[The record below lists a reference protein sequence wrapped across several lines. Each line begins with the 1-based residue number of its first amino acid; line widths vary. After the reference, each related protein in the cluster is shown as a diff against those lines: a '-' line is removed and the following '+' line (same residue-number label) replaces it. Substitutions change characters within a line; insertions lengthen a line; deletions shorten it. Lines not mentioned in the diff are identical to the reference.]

1 MKIFVQVRGFLFLF
15 LFLFLIILAGNT
27 SANPETTTNSVKS
40 TAQNMQSASSSENS
54 NAQTAVDN
62 ANVSAG
68 ENTDVTDVSD
78 ADKENTSLNNSA
90 KNNIDA
96 EDKSPTLSHDLS
108 VWGMY
113 QGADIVVKA
122 VMIGL
127 ILASIITWT
136 IALAKGLELF
146 IARRKLRK
154 ELNELKQAKTLKEA
168 SKNTD
173 HKGELSHLLVFEA
186 ITELALSIS
195 NLVKDGVKER
205 VSFRLSRLVGNCGRN
220 MARGT
225 GILATIGAVAPFVGL
240 FGTVWGIMNSFIGI
254 AKSQT
259 TNLAVVAP
267 GIAEALLAT
276 ALGLVAAIP
285 AVIIYNVFA
294 RIIASY
300 KAQVNDCASEVL
312 LLLSRDLDRDI
323 NTVINEISSEI
334 NHRHEG

>member
-1 MKIFVQVRGFLFLF
+1 MKIFVQTSSSLFLS
-15 LFLFLIILAGNT
+15 LVLLTGNVFASTDVINST
-27 SANPETTTNSVKS
+27 SQEVEQTTEQVASNPLEDV
-40 TAQNMQSASSSENS
+40 EN
-54 NAQTAVDN
+54 NT
-62 ANVSAG
+62 NVSATSSNL
-68 ENTDVTDVSD
+68 ENSD
-78 ADKENTSLNNSA
+78 A
-90 KNNIDA
+90 IQ
-96 EDKSPTLSHDLS
+96 KSDSDVQEVKPVLDHDLS

-113 QGADIVVKA
+113 QGADVVVKA

-136 IALAKGLELF
+136 IALAKGLEVF
-146 IARRKLRK
+146 CARRKLHK

-168 SKNTD
+168 SQKTN

-186 ITELALSIS
+186 ITELTLSIS
-195 NLVKDGVKER
+195 NLIKDGVKER
-205 VSFRLSRLVGNCGRN
+205 VSFRLSRLIGNCGRN

-285 AVIIYNVFA
+285 AVIIYNVFV
-294 RIIASY
+294 RLIASY
-300 KAQVNDCASEVL
+300 KAQINDCASEVL

-323 NTVINEISSEI
+323 NMVISEISSEI
-334 NHRHEG
+334 NHQH